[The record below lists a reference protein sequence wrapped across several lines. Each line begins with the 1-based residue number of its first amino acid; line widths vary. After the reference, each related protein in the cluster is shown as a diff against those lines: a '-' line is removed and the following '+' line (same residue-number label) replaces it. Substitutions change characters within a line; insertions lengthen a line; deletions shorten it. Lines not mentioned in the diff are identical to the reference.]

1 MNAQLKKWLGL
12 ILKLVVA
19 FGALYL
25 VFQKISWSEI
35 REVLIG
41 ANYWLL
47 ALGFLFFL
55 FSKLVSALRLNLF
68 FRYHGLLLSEWI
80 NIQLYWLGMFYNL
93 FLPGGISGDGYKVY
107 WLKQQFNAPVK
118 KLLSAVFVD
127 RLSGMALLVFLAA
140 LLLAFVDS
148 PWSWLPWLALGAPLA
163 LVGLW
168 LFLHLFFPMYKKLFR
183 PIAGF
188 SFVVQKAQLICVV
201 FILLAFNIE
210 DGFIAY
216 LILFLVSSV
225 AAVIPISIGGIG
237 IRELCFLY
245 GAQLFDISEPAAVSV
260 SFTFY
265 VMTMLGSFPGIIWV
279 FKGIEKESTDVQL

>member
-12 ILKLVVA
+12 LLKLLVA
-19 FGALYL
+19 FVALYL

-35 REVLIG
+35 KEVLLG

-47 ALGFLFFL
+47 LLGFLFFL
-55 FSKLVSALRLNLF
+55 FSKLVSAIRLNLF

-107 WLKQQFNAPVK
+107 WLKQHFNAPVK

-140 LLLAFVDS
+140 VLLAFIEG
-148 PWSWLPWLALGAPLA
+148 PWKWLPWLALSAPMALA
-163 LVGLW
+163 GLW
-168 LFLHLFFPMYKKLFR
+168 VFLHWFFPMYKTLFR
-183 PIAGF
+183 PIAAF

-201 FILLAFNIE
+201 FILLAFDIS
-210 DGFIAY
+210 DGFVAY
-216 LILFLVSSV
+216 LLLFLVSSV
-225 AAVIPISIGGIG
+225 AAVIPVSIGGIG

-265 VMTMLGSFPGIIWV
+265 VMTMLGSFAGIVWV
-279 FKGIEKESTDVQL
+279 FKGIEKGR